1 MLTTCL
7 TLYPPLSVVT
17 AVLCKP
23 ADTMPGQPVLTGE
36 HTMCPLRAGERTNT
50 MRKLTILA
58 VVVTLI
64 CGAVIVAVPAL
75 RLAGHSH
82 TNGAGDMACHQGSDG
97 GGSCDVVSVV
107 RGSVRLANHEICQG
121 QNAPLQCAVTGVAGL
136 DRK

>member
-36 HTMCPLRAGERTNT
+36 NTMCPLRAGERTNT

-58 VVVTLI
+58 VVVALI

-75 RLAGHSH
+75 
-82 TNGAGDMACHQGSDG
+82 CQQGSDN
-97 GGSCDVVSVV
+97 GSCDVVSMV
-107 RGSVRLANHEICQG
+107 RGSIRLANNEICQG
-121 QNAPLQCAVTGVAGL
+121 QNAPVQCVVTNVAGL
-136 DRK
+136 DQK